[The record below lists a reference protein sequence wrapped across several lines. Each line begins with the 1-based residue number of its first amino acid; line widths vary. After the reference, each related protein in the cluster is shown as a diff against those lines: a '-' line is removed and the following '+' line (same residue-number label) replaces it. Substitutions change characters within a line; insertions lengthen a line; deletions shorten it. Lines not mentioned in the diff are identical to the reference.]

1 MTKNDLKLLKAM
13 DGSSYR
19 RTYRVVESC
28 AEPDHP
34 LGLYGLGP
42 AVRGAPRYSLYPL
55 EIMEKKKGGKK
66 KKERLKNR
74 KINRRKTN

>member
-19 RTYRVVESC
+19 RTYRESC

-42 AVRGAPRYSLYPL
+42 AVRGAPRYSLNPL
-55 EIMEKKKGGKK
+55 EIMEKKKGKK
-66 KKERLKNR
+66 RKKER
-74 KINRRKTN
+74 KIEK